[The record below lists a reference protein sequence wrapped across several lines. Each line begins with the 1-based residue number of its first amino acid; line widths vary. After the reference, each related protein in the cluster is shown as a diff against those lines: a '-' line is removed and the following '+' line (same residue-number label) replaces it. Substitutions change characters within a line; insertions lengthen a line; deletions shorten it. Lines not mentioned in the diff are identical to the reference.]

1 MCKDTTEDEIN
12 QQLRIYYIPVSD
24 RVSLSSVLRQMK
36 MMSWD
41 QKKNRMRQK
50 EKFRKF
56 SLVAAVNNA

>member
-41 QKKNRMRQK
+41 QKKIG
-50 EKFRKF
+50 
-56 SLVAAVNNA
+56 